1 MASRVNTKFVVGLSV
16 GLILIFAAVAGTAYT
31 LVVKSADDLVK
42 AGDKALAEGRVGEAV
57 TQYSKAVNK
66 EQNNPE
72 YLRKWIEAM
81 GKDTP
86 DSEVKYVDRY
96 RFWQQARRQLAV
108 VQRDNVSAQRDH
120 LDLAYRTLLLSPVYR
135 QDNWSQVLDDANLLL
150 GYHEIAPAQGWE
162 QLRRYR
168 GFITTRMYLESTR
181 PEGKQ
186 LESAVADLE
195 AALKFDPKDEEV
207 AATLIDLFIRQA
219 QRARERDRL
228 EEASQHEAK
237 ADAIQNA
244 FLASSPD
251 APRMLLI
258 QIQRDLISVRA
269 RIQAKGAAA
278 DVQKETQDYINRSA
292 PIFARAFDKAKQGT
306 HPLSDGLLGQFR
318 VVENLIQPQNRSR
331 QTEELIRMGLRAEP
345 DNAQLLFAL
354 ANMLSDR
361 GDYAN
366 AMEQLEAVDK
376 LPVKPVSMEGVQQ
389 LELKKVALGLQALWQ
404 VRVWQPMA
412 DGPERVAALDK
423 AQALRKRLADSVAAD
438 DLTLTLV
445 DAQLAFISNTPDG
458 NRNASRLL
466 ATYNKAT
473 ETRPNAD
480 ALFMT
485 AQIAVRN
492 NEPGN
497 ARENLERVIQL
508 QPNNLTAILFLA
520 EVEAR
525 LQNMDR
531 STALYRQVLELD
543 PSNEVAKRA
552 VEVTSNLANPA
563 ASNDPVLRLLS
574 RVDEMGKLPPSP
586 ENQAAMVKIIKDA
599 LAKDP
604 ADARLHRALV
614 AVHVRGN
621 EREAAKT
628 ALTAALERFPENRD
642 FQLLKSQLDAP
653 DDIAFRL
660 QTIDA
665 AENMD
670 AIEKELNKF
679 NVLRTAGRA
688 DQAKAALDK
697 AAAINA
703 DDRRVVE
710 VLFMNAL
717 EANDLATART
727 LVDKAV
733 RGNFDNV
740 NGDTF
745 RARMLAGEGKAR
757 EAAAILQPIIS
768 RGGAQP
774 ELYRLQGRVLMLD
787 NRPGDAANA
796 LREALRLR
804 PNDAAAATDLLRALI
819 AAGQQQQALLA
830 AREFEKFANND
841 IDFFNIWMSLEAQ
854 LGDRADAKMR
864 RTRVAVALPDER
876 GNRMALAQLHIDDG
890 EFDQARAIIES
901 LRKTGDSLDLVVM
914 DAQMRS
920 TRGTMADAVKV
931 FDEFAALPQNQTST
945 DAMIAKARFLAGRN
959 DAAGAVAALESVRAK
974 QNTDVMEIDRALSD
988 LYIGAGMQ
996 SEAIAPTRAVV
1007 DAGKDNDTRSMQK
1020 RLVELLTQTGKHA
1033 EADAEYTKLTSG
1045 REPDALSLLLL
1056 AQLRG
1061 AQGNTQAQE
1070 EALNLAVQRFPT
1082 VPTVFMSRASFILQ
1096 SKPKESVNDAIA
1108 DLDRAIALAPDN
1120 TTFLRRRADAHRTA
1134 GNEDKVIADL
1144 RACLRINPG
1153 DSQLMFG
1160 LMDSLWRDG
1169 KEQLAQEVAAD
1180 VIQRRDRDWQFLVQ
1194 VGNFYRSR
1202 TPAREDLAR
1211 SMHAQAYELNK
1222 TDFTVQT
1229 YLDSLLA
1236 GSIPNVETANR
1247 VLTEMGDRARTNPG
1261 FQMAAAKVRILQGR
1275 TAEGRRA
1282 ALDLLRTLDV
1292 NRPEIM
1298 SSWYRDMN
1306 SVEKNKADLQSFLQ
1320 ATAQQGIAPDWMIFF
1335 RSMSMI
1341 EDATKRSE
1349 GTRALE
1355 AAIGS
1360 FRTPAL
1366 QLLAYKTL
1374 GNTYYQLL
1382 DYPAAARVWTEGANK
1397 FTTDAELANNAAFI
1411 LTKHLK
1417 KPQDALPLAQ
1427 RAVQINPDVPDFL
1440 DTLGVTLLETGN
1452 PTEGVKHLQKA
1463 YDISPNSATKFTAGV
1478 HLVRGLKES
1487 GQLPAAKTLATDLQ
1501 VTVDANPNFFSP
1513 ELVGE
1518 LQELRDALK

>member
-31 LVVKSADDLVK
+31 LVVKNADDLAK
-42 AGDKALAEGRVGEAV
+42 AGDKALAEGRVSEAI

-72 YLRKWIEAM
+72 YLRKWIDAM

-86 DSEVKYVDRY
+86 DTEVKYVDRY

-108 VQRDNVSAQRDH
+108 VQRDNVAAQRDH
-120 LDLAYRTLLLSPVYR
+120 LDLAYRSLLLSPVYR
-135 QDNWSQVLDDANLLL
+135 QDNWSQVLDDANLLI
-150 GYHEIAPAQGWE
+150 GYHEVAPAQGWE

-181 PEGKQ
+181 PEDKQ

-207 AATLIDLFIRQA
+207 AATLIDLSIRQA

-228 EEASQHEAK
+228 EEAAQHEAK
-237 ADAIQNA
+237 ADAIMSA
-244 FLASSPD
+244 YLAASPD
-251 APRMLLI
+251 APRMLLV

-269 RIQAKGAAA
+269 RVQAQGARA
-278 DVQKETQDYINRSA
+278 DVQQETQQYVQRSL
-292 PIFARAFDKAKQGT
+292 PIFTRAFDKAKAGP
-306 HPLSDGLLGQFR
+306 HPLNEVLLGQFR
-318 VVENLIQPQNRSR
+318 VVENIIAPQNRNR

-345 DNAQLLFAL
+345 ENAQLLFAL
-354 ANMLSDR
+354 ANMLSER
-361 GDYAN
+361 ADYA
-366 AMEQLEAVDK
+366 AAVEQLEAIDK
-376 LPVKPVSMEGVQQ
+376 LPVRPVSMEGVQQ
-389 LELKKVALGLQALWQ
+389 LELKKIALGLQALWQ

-412 DGPERVAALDK
+412 DGPERVAALEK

-438 DLTLTLV
+438 DVTLTLV
-445 DAQLAFISNTPDG
+445 DAQLAFIQNTPDG

-473 ETRPNAD
+473 ETRPNPD

-497 ARENLERVIQL
+497 ARANLERVIQL
-508 QPNNLTAILFLA
+508 QPNNITAMLFLA

-531 STALYRQVLELD
+531 STELYNQVLQLD
-543 PSNEVAKRA
+543 PGNETANRA
-552 VEVTSNLANPA
+552 VDVTSNLADPA
-563 ASNDPVLRLLS
+563 ASNDPILRLLS

-586 ENQAAMVKIIKDA
+586 ENQAAMVKVIKDA

-604 ADARLHRALV
+604 ADIRLNRALI
-614 AVHVRGN
+614 AVHIRGN
-621 EREAAKT
+621 ERDAAKAAVAT
-628 ALTAALERFPENRD
+628 ALERFPDNRD
-642 FQLLKSQLDAP
+642 FQQFKAQLEST
-653 DDIAFRL
+653 DDVAFRL
-660 QTIDA
+660 QTLDA
-665 AENMD
+665 AVDMPP
-670 AIEKELNKF
+670 IERELNKF
-679 NVLRTAGRA
+679 NVLREAGRM
-688 DQAKAALDK
+688 DEAKAALDR
-697 AAAINA
+697 AVAI
-703 DDRRVVE
+703 DPEDRRVIE
-710 VLFMNAL
+710 VQFMNAV
-717 EANDLATART
+717 EASDLTTARP
-727 LVDKAV
+727 LADKAV
-733 RGNFDNV
+733 RGNLDGV

-745 RARMLAGEGKAR
+745 RARLLAAEGKPR
-757 EAAAILQPIIS
+757 EAAAILQPIIA

-774 ELYRLQGRVLMLD
+774 EIYRLQGRVLMLD

-796 LREALRLR
+796 FREALRLR
-804 PNDAAAATDLLRALI
+804 PTDAPAATDLLRALVT
-819 AAGQQQQALLA
+819 AGQQQQALLA
-830 AREFEKFANND
+830 AREFEKFAGND
-841 IDFFNIWMSLEAQ
+841 VDFFNIWMSLEAQ
-854 LGDRADAKMR
+854 IGDRADAKLR

-876 GNRMALAQLHIDDG
+876 TNRMSLAQLHIEDG
-890 EFDQARAIIES
+890 EFEQARAIIES
-901 LRKTGDSLDLVVM
+901 LRKSGDSLDLVVM
-914 DAQMRS
+914 DAQMRA
-920 TRGTMADAVKV
+920 TRATLADAAKV
-931 FDEFAALPQNQTST
+931 FDEFAALPANQNST

-959 DAAGAVAALESVRAK
+959 DTAGAVAALESVRAK
-974 QNTDVMEIDRALSD
+974 QNKDIMEIDRALSD

-996 SEAIAPTRAVV
+996 AEAIVPTRAVV
-1007 DAGKDNDTRSMQK
+1007 EAGKDNESRGMQK

-1033 EADAEYTKLTSG
+1033 EADAEYTKLTTG

-1108 DLDRAIALAPDN
+1108 DLDRAISLAPDN
-1120 TTFLRRRADAHRTA
+1120 TTFLRRRADAHRIA
-1134 GNEDKVIADL
+1134 GNDDKVIADL

-1153 DSQLMFG
+1153 DTQLMFG

-1180 VIQRRDRDWQFLVQ
+1180 VIQRRDRDWQFLLQ
-1194 VGNFYRSR
+1194 VGNFYRTR
-1202 TPAREDLAR
+1202 TPARDDLAR
-1211 SMHAQAYELNK
+1211 AMHAQAYELNK
-1222 TDFTVQT
+1222 TDFTVQN
-1229 YLDSLLA
+1229 YLDSLLGGDA
-1236 GSIPNVETANR
+1236 PNVETANR
-1247 VLTEMGDRARTNPG
+1247 VLTEIGERARTNPG

-1282 ALDLLRTLDV
+1282 AVDLLKTLDV
-1292 NRPEIM
+1292 NRPEIL

-1306 SVEKNKADLQSFLQ
+1306 AVEKNKSDLQNFLQ

-1341 EDATKRSE
+1341 EDAAKRAE
-1349 GTRALE
+1349 GTRTLE
-1355 AAIGS
+1355 QAIPS

-1366 QLLAYKTL
+1366 QMLAYKTL
-1374 GNTYYQLL
+1374 GNTYYQLQ
-1382 DYPAAARVWTEGANK
+1382 DFAGAGRVWAEGSQK
-1397 FTTDAELANNAAFI
+1397 FTDDPELANNAAFI

-1417 KPQDALPLAQ
+1417 KPAEALPLAQ
-1427 RAVQINPDVPDFL
+1427 RAVEISPDVPDFL
-1440 DTLGVTLLETGN
+1440 DTLGVTLIEAGK
-1452 PTEGVKHLQKA
+1452 PAEGVTHLQRA
-1463 YDISPNSATKFTAGV
+1463 YDIAGNSATRFTAGV

-1487 GQLPAAKTLATDLQ
+1487 GRAADAKSLATDLQ
-1501 VTVDANPNFFSP
+1501 ATVDANPNFFSP